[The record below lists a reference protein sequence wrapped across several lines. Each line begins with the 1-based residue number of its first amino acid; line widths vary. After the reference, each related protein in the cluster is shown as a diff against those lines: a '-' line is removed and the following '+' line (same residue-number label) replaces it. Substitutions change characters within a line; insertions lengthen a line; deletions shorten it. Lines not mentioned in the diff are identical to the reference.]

1 MFNGGTN
8 KQTTSRDMLQNA
20 GYFKCSM
27 GGQTNK
33 QTTSRDKQNA
43 GPGGQE
49 GILSKEF
56 KGESIFHDVK

>member
-1 MFNGGTN
+1 MGGQTN
-8 KQTTSRDMLQNA
+8 KQQA
-20 GYFKCSM
+20 EKCGRALDISNVQW
-27 GGQTNK
+27 GDKQTNK